1 MCKKTKEN
9 LLLIIYF
16 FIFAALLT
24 ILIMKYRL
32 FSLLFL
38 FQLLSLNAI
47 GQESTDTLVGHSLG
61 GEMAAAN
68 ACKTGRDAMT
78 FNAAWVSP
86 ATIGPK
92 QRQSANI
99 DAYVNV
105 GDELYYIQMRTL
117 RVRANGNFHWRYGR
131 RSLLGHSIKNF
142 YSSDSKVFNQYFKS
156 IQSLYIQN
164 SSFSPFT
171 F

>member
-1 MCKKTKEN
+1 MEN

-16 FIFAALLT
+16 FKFAALLI

-61 GEMAAAN
+61 GGMAAAN

-86 ATIGPK
+86 KTISNRHG
-92 QRQSANI
+92 AII
-99 DAYVNV
+99 DAYIID
-105 GDELYYIQMRTL
+105 GDELDIVQRKFL
-117 RVRANGNFHWRYGR
+117 KERANGNIHIIGK
-131 RSLLGHSIKNF
+131 LGLFDHGIGNF
-142 YSSDSKVFNQYFKS
+142 YSDEDLYELKIKNAQWQY
-156 IQSLYIQN
+156 IINRPNL
-164 SSFSPFT
+164 PFT
-171 F
+171 TY